1 MFTDR
6 LNNVAGR
13 IDGYQAL
20 ALVAK
25 DGMPVESI
33 NEKPDLDLEILSAE
47 LLTQVR
53 AISQSQQELGVGS
66 VRHFSV
72 LTDQLVLMVTAINE
86 DYFLLLVLK
95 AGSNLGKARFEL
107 RRSVLLFEKD
117 LF

>member
-6 LNNVAGR
+6 LNKVAGR

-33 NEKPDLDLEILSAE
+33 TVRPELDLEILAAE

-53 AISQSQQELGVGS
+53 AISQSQQELGVGA
-66 VRHFSV
+66 VRHFSI
-72 LTDQLVLMVTAINE
+72 LTDQLILMVTSISE
-86 DYFLLLVLK
+86 EYFLILVLE

-107 RRSVLLFEKD
+107 RRSVLLFETD
-117 LF
+117 LP